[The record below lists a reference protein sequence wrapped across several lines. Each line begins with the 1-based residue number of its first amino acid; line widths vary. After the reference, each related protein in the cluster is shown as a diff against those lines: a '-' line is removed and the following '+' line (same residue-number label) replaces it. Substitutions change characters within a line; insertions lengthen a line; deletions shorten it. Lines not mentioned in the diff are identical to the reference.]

1 MSAKEYKEYVK
12 AKYGN
17 LCRLANSLGIC
28 ADGYQHYE
36 LAWFVMNGILE
47 DKIRYDRENAI
58 KAFS

>member
-1 MSAKEYKEYVK
+1 MEIKISMLLAAKHE
-12 AKYGN
+12 N